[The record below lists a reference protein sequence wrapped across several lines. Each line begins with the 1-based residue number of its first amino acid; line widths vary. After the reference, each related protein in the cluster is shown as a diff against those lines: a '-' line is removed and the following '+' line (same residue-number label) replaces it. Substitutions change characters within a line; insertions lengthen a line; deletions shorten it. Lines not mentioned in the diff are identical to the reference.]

1 MTARIN
7 SFMENHPAL
16 GWIGTSLAWLT
27 GGVQWFIDHA
37 DDFTKVVGLGT
48 VLLGFMAGYY
58 TFRIQR
64 RAYKKAVREDDRRD
78 RSLD

>member
-16 GWIGTSLAWLT
+16 GWIGSVLSCLT
-27 GGVQWFIDHA
+27 GALQWFIDHV
-37 DDFTKVVGLGT
+37 DTITKLVGLGT
-48 VLLGFMAGYY
+48 VLLGLMAGYY

-64 RAYKKAVREDDRRD
+64 RTFKKGQLEDERRD